1 MSFRMASREL
11 SDASLIARCAAGDEG
26 ALASLY
32 DRYGRSAY
40 GLALRIVRDPALA
53 EDAVQ
58 EGLPRRLARRSAIR
72 RGAARRPRRGCSR
85 SSTTRPSTSSGERR
99 RDRPQP
105 TAEVPEGAAGDDVS
119 RTVLHGFERRRI
131 DAALDRLSTPQRE
144 VLVLAYF
151 DGLTQTELADRLGE
165 PLGTIKSRTHAALAR
180 LRALLGEEGQ
190 TEV

>member
-58 EGLPRRLARRSAIR
+58 EGFLAAW
-72 RGAARRPRRGCSR
+72 RGAPRFDAARAKASTWLLSLVHHKAVDLVRREEARPAS
-85 SSTTRPSTSSGERR
+85 
-99 RDRPQP
+99 P
-105 TAEVPEGAAGDDVS
+105 TAEVPEGEAVDDVS